1 MIGCTLKWSLLN
13 FKQAVLAANAVAALC
28 GSAQSGLCGFVC
40 VCVCVCVCECVA
52 AAHSLVLLLVGPSLL
67 RHRAGQ
73 VEKELAWKC
82 LRLPPPPTSPSLP
95 FCAREYE

>member
-40 VCVCVCVCECVA
+40 VCECVA
-52 AAHSLVLLLVGPSLL
+52 AAQSLVLLLVGPSLL

-73 VEKELAWKC
+73 VEKELAWKR
-82 LRLPPPPTSPSLP
+82 LRLLPPPLAAVL
-95 FCAREYE
+95 CA

>member
-40 VCVCVCVCECVA
+40 VCVCVCVSV
-52 AAHSLVLLLVGPSLL
+52 
-67 RHRAGQ
+67 
-73 VEKELAWKC
+73 
-82 LRLPPPPTSPSLP
+82 
-95 FCAREYE
+95 